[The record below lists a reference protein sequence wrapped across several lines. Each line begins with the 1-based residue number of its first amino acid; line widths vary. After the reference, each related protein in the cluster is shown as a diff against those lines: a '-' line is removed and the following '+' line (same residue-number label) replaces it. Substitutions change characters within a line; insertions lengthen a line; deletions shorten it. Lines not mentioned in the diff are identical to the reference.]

1 MNQRQQNIF
10 GLVINFFT
18 PDWKPH
24 HVTISLFEANDTT
37 RKGLAKQSKVLFESF
52 SLTSRV
58 LCFVKDEGINLKT
71 MATTLKSMIS
81 CEVLDLKSLFDSAC
95 FGHAMSMATQYDTN
109 DDKISMDLKPISV
122 KSSQTSFQ
130 SYITWLKKSGLLK
143 IKYLSFCTRN

>member
-1 MNQRQQNIF
+1 MI
-10 GLVINFFT
+10 L
-18 PDWKPH
+18 
-24 HVTISLFEANDTT
+24 T
-37 RKGLAKQSKVLFESF
+37 RKGLAKQLKVLFESF
-52 SLTSRV
+52 SLISKV

-71 MATTLKSMIS
+71 MATTLKSLIS

-130 SYITWLKKSGLLK
+130 SYITWLKKSSLLK